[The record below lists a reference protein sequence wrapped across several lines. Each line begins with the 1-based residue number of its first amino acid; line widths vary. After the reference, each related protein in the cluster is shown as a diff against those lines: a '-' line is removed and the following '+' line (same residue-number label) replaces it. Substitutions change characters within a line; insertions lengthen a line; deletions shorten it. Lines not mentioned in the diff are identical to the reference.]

1 MIALILAGL
10 ICMILQHQYYHYL
23 DGKTPT
29 LSLRHSN
36 SSAWLR
42 NQTVVSDVGLA
53 LAFIAQT
60 LFVAAISISSSQ
72 IFWRSLR
79 SRGHTVSQIDAL
91 MKAQVN
97 PFTPSSFRAAQA
109 SFSVLLL
116 ALVATAMSAVSIFA
130 PGAIKVSFNRD
141 FSTECSVKT
150 LRNLTSLTTDNSSD
164 YSTPMG
170 TVLSTGTF
178 IPPLNPCELGSGIQC
193 SDFAAFAN
201 WVSEFGN
208 MTNVFNA
215 SLLPQ
220 ANDLTIMLS
229 VQTWD
234 MERSVYQAVNCTG
247 VSRSYAVTVAHNTS
261 STIDVRESRLL
272 SPVLA
277 QPGVDL
283 TQSPGNG
290 NISFTPDYI
299 VGGMT
304 MLLGA
309 IGTDV
314 QGKASTLGLENILS
328 PFMIG
333 SPLIYIGGL
342 GSFLVDGNYT
352 WRENMTFALEEYAQ
366 NLTLSLLS
374 GQILP
379 FNNAQEPALLEDTA
393 SECIYTFTAYEYTPY
408 RLFVTY
414 GVAALATLLCVLGGI
429 VAMRANGVEETMD
442 FSRFLRA
449 VLNERMYRAE
459 ESFELELDTRIK
471 ARGNPEGTLEP
482 LDDAS

>member
-1 MIALILAGL
+1 M
-10 ICMILQHQYYHYL
+10 
-23 DGKTPT
+23 KT
-29 LSLRHSN
+29 
-36 SSAWLR
+36 
-42 NQTVVSDVGLA
+42 
-53 LAFIAQT
+53 
-60 LFVAAISISSSQ
+60 
-72 IFWRSLR
+72 
-79 SRGHTVSQIDAL
+79 
-91 MKAQVN
+91 QVN

-109 SFSVLLL
+109 SFGVLFL

-130 PGAIKVSFNRD
+130 PGSIKVSFNRD
-141 FSTECSVKT
+141 FSTECSVKNAG
-150 LRNLTSLTTDNSSD
+150 NLTSLTTDNSSD

-170 TVLSTGTF
+170 TVLSTGNF
-178 IPPLNPCELGSGIQC
+178 IPPLNPCESGDGIQC
-193 SDFAAFAN
+193 RYDLDFVGPGYDCKDVTASSDFAAFAN
-201 WVSEFGN
+201 WTSEFGN

-220 ANDLTIMLS
+220 ASDLTIQLS

-234 MERSVYQAVNCTG
+234 MERSLYQAVNCTG
-247 VSRSYAVTVAHNTS
+247 VSRSYSVTITHNTS
-261 STIDVRESRLL
+261 STIDVRDSRLI
-272 SPVLA
+272 SPVLS

-290 NISFTPDYI
+290 NISFSLDYI

-314 QGKASTLGLENILS
+314 QGKPSTLGAENILS

-333 SPLIYIGGL
+333 SPLTYIGGL

-352 WRENMTFALEEYAQ
+352 WRENMTVALEEYAQ

-379 FNNAQEPALLEDTA
+379 FNNAHEPTLLEDTTTA
-393 SECIYTFTAYEYTPY
+393 CTYTFTAYEYTPF

-414 GVAALATLLCVLGGI
+414 GVAALTTLLCVAGGI

-459 ESFELELDTRIK
+459 ESLELDLDTRIK